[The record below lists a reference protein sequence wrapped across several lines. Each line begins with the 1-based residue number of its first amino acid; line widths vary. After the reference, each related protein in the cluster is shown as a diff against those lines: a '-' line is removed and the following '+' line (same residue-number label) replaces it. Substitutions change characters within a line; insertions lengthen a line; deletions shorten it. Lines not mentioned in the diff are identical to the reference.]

1 MLPRKG
7 ELLRIYIG
15 QSDTYEGIP
24 LYEWI
29 VKKAHEKGLA
39 GATVVRGLE
48 GFANRGRVHTAK
60 IMRLSSNLP
69 VIVEIVDTPQ
79 KIEDFLPLVDEA
91 IQNGMITVENI
102 RIRLYRDA

>member
-1 MLPRKG
+1 MSRKG

-15 QSDTYEGIP
+15 QSDTYKGLP

-29 VKKAHEKGLA
+29 VKKANDRGLA
-39 GATVVRGLE
+39 SATVVRGLE
-48 GFANRGRVHTAK
+48 GFSSRGRVHTAK

-79 KIEDFLPLVDEA
+79 KIEDFLPIVEEA
-91 IQNGMITVENI
+91 IKDGLITIENI
-102 RIRLYRDA
+102 RIRLYGDA

>member
-15 QSDTYEGIP
+15 QSDKYEGIP

-29 VKKAHEKGLA
+29 VKRAHERGLA

-48 GFANRGRVHTAK
+48 GFNTRGRVHTAK

-79 KIEDFLPLVDEA
+79 KIEDFLPIVEEA
-91 IQNGMITVENI
+91 IQDGMVTIENI

>member
-1 MLPRKG
+1 MPTQG

-15 QSDTYEGIP
+15 QSDKYEGIP

-29 VKKAHEKGLA
+29 VRKAHERGLA
-39 GATVVRGLE
+39 SATVVRGLE
-48 GFANRGRVHTAK
+48 GFSSRGRVHTAK

-69 VIVEIVDTPQ
+69 VIVEIVDTPHRF
-79 KIEDFLPLVDEA
+79 EDFLPIVEEA
-91 IQNGMITVENI
+91 INDGLITIENI

>member
-1 MLPRKG
+1 MSPRKG

-15 QSDTYEGIP
+15 QSDTYEGLP

-39 GATVVRGLE
+39 GAMVVKGLE
-48 GFANRGRVHTAK
+48 GFSARGRVHTAK
-60 IMRLSSNLP
+60 IVRLSSNLP

-79 KIEDFLPLVDEA
+79 KIEDFLPIVEEA
-91 IQNGMITVENI
+91 IQDGMITIENI